1 MSACVVVDYADTPF
15 WNFAIKYLRKN
26 EKVNETIF
34 ARSYGAQVKSFKLNF
49 FSQKSRDTVQCPFNI
64 LARTWLKEGYEY
76 IHVRRRL
83 HTSPLRSF
91 AT

>member
-49 FSQKSRDTVQCPFNI
+49 F
-64 LARTWLKEGYEY
+64 LKNLVTLSSVHLIY
-76 IHVRRRL
+76 
-83 HTSPLRSF
+83 
-91 AT
+91 